1 MVLLQVTVLPGELSQ
16 VLHDLLLLRSVL
28 KSSIIPGDY
37 QVLVVGSNLLMQE
50 GELQSWIGKYEDDC
64 PLIITE
70 PHGTL
75 ASSFI
80 GGLPAIC
87 PVCRKKKRRCHPG
100 SMPKEF

>member
-1 MVLLQVTVLPGELSQ
+1 MVLLQVTVLPGELFQ
-16 VLHDLLLLRSVL
+16 VLHGLLLLRSVL
-28 KSSIIPGDY
+28 KSSIIPRGY

-64 PLIITE
+64 PLFITE
-70 PHGTL
+70 PHGML

-87 PVCRKKKRRCHPG
+87 PVCRKKKRCCHPG
-100 SMPKEF
+100 STPKEF